1 MTTTLKTQV
10 GRTTGSPEARRL
22 RGKEHIP
29 AVLYGMGMTPVSIT
43 VERRD
48 LRIALSGAAGTN
60 TILELHVDDKKYP
73 AIVKEMQRDPI
84 KRTVSHVDFMQI
96 DLNVEITMAV
106 PVHLTGTAK
115 AVNQEGGLVDAAI
128 DRIEVRAA
136 ANNIPNEILIDVTDM
151 NMQSV
156 IRLGDITLPK
166 GVTALGDDDLVIV
179 TVLDTGSTAAAA
191 TPAGDAPADAAGAGE
206 APAAGDD
213 KPAAS

>member
-1 MTTTLKTQV
+1 
-10 GRTTGSPEARRL
+10 
-22 RGKEHIP
+22 
-29 AVLYGMGMTPVSIT
+29 MGMTPVSIT

-48 LRIALSGAAGTN
+48 LRIALSGAAGSN

-136 ANNIPNEILIDVTDM
+136 ANNIPNEILIDITDM
-151 NMQSV
+151 TMQSV
-156 IRLGDITLPK
+156 IRLRDITLPK